1 MTQLL
6 GILASVLQ
14 DIPAT
19 LAKST
24 SMTVNPLLVSMG
36 SALMERIHLHVNAIQ
51 VSQIFFYSILVLIR
65 NWLKVTW
72 ECYVN
77 TNSTSVSR
85 ILASTAVFAKT

>member
-24 SMTVNPLLVSMG
+24 SMTVSPLLVSMG

-51 VSQIFFYSILVLIR
+51 
-65 NWLKVTW
+65 VTW